1 MARIDTFR
9 ELEVWRLSMELA
21 LDCYALT
28 SKFPVEERY
37 GLTRELRR
45 SAVSIPSNIAE
56 GHNRHSR
63 NAYLNHVNIAL
74 GSQAELD
81 CQLELAVRLTYLR
94 DEDVRDFVSKL
105 ARVGQM
111 LHGLQR
117 SLEAKRPMVVLV
129 LSLLAACAFGILSAF
144 R

>member
-1 MARIDTFR
+1 MAKIETFR
-9 ELEVWRLSMELA
+9 ELEVWQLSMEVVV
-21 LDCYALT
+21 DCYALT
-28 SKFPVEERY
+28 NRLPLEERY

-63 NAYLNHVNIAL
+63 SAYLNHVNIAL
-74 GSQAELD
+74 ASQAELD
-81 CQLELAVRLTYLR
+81 CQMELAVRLTYLR
-94 DEDVRDFVSKL
+94 DQDVRDFVSKL

-117 SLEAKRPMVVLV
+117 SLEAKRPMSVLM
-129 LSLLAACAFGILSAF
+129 LALLVACASGILSAF
-144 R
+144 A

>member
-1 MARIDTFR
+1 MAKIETFR
-9 ELEVWRLSMELA
+9 ELEVWQLSMEMA
-21 LDCYALT
+21 VDCYALT
-28 SKFPVEERY
+28 NRFPLEERY

-56 GHNRHSR
+56 GYNRHSR

-81 CQLELAVRLTYLR
+81 CQLELAVRLGYLR
-94 DEDVRDFVSKL
+94 DRDVRDFVSKL

-117 SLEAKRPMVVLV
+117 SLESKTPVVIALSVLV
-129 LSLLAACAFGILSAF
+129 VCVLGILSVLA
-144 R
+144 